1 MVWKRLHERV
11 RRMVQGV
18 VADEDETFL
27 VQIDG
32 PGTVARPV
40 RVLDLV
46 DPREPRADTP
56 TRHARMVECRACD
69 RFTSNVCR
77 ECGCVMVFKTWLA
90 NSECPLG
97 KWGKV
102 DA

>member
-1 MVWKRLHERV
+1 MVWKRLSERFGRV
-11 RRMVQGV
+11 VQTV

-46 DPREPRADTP
+46 DPREPRSDTQ
-56 TRHARMVECRACD
+56 TRHDRMEACRDCD
-69 RFTSNVCR
+69 RFTANVCR

-97 KWGKV
+97 KWGRA